1 MASLENIPKYIRY
14 DFFMALFGIF
24 VLYFLFTNDRI
35 YNLLELKIL
44 FSVLGAATILYG
56 VFEMKNNYDADK
68 EIQEQKR
75 ELDKLIATEEINKIK
90 NRNKIT

>member
-90 NRNKIT
+90 KRNKIT